1 MNRFLIGLVL
11 TNFRPQTNYTEF
23 KMEKQS
29 EKPEEGKDK
38 KQIGQKASS
47 SVQALV
53 EDTRTGLSVETLKKA
68 ILNNLFYVQGK
79 YPEIATRNDYYMA
92 LAFAVR
98 DRLLQRWT
106 SSVKQY
112 LEGKNRIV
120 SYLSAEYL
128 LGPHLANNLINL
140 DIYKEIKQATEEL
153 GIDLEWLIDK
163 EVEPG
168 LGNGGLGRLAACYMD
183 SLATLEVPAIGYGIR
198 YQFGIFQQAILDGW
212 QVEDTDNWLRRGN
225 PWEIARRELNY
236 EVKLGGYVQHYM
248 DRHGKYRSNWMP
260 ELTVKGVAY
269 DTPILGYKV
278 NTTNTL
284 RLWKSEAPSS
294 FDFQSFNSGDYNHA
308 VNQKIICENISKVL
322 YPNDETR
329 SGKIL
334 RLQQQYFFVSCS
346 LQDMIGIHLRQGE
359 KIEDFNVT
367 FAVQLND
374 THPAIA
380 IAEMMHL
387 LLDEHDMEWVD
398 AWRVTT
404 RTFAYTN
411 HTLLPEA
418 LETWDLELFGE
429 VLPRHLELIYEIN
442 KRFLDEVTIK
452 VYGDHQ
458 KISSLSI
465 IGEGPRKYIKMAN
478 LACVGSFAINGVA
491 ALHSDLLKKTV
502 LKDWYAY
509 SPEKFSNKT
518 NGVTPR
524 RWIVLSNPKLT
535 ALISDKIGEGWIKH
549 LDELKKLEQFAED
562 PQFQQAWMQ
571 VKFEMKEDLAKR
583 IFEKTGVKIDPES
596 MFDIHVKRIHEYKR
610 QHLNVLHL
618 ITLYNR
624 LKKNPKM
631 EMVPRT
637 FIFAGKAAPGYRMA
651 KLIIKLI
658 TSVGDL
664 VNNDPDVNDR
674 LKVVFY
680 PNYNVT
686 NAQRIYPAADLSEQI
701 STAGKEASGTGNM
714 KLSMN
719 GALTIGTLDG
729 ANVEIRE
736 VVGEKNFFLFGLT
749 AEEVVQKK
757 NEGYDPFSIYQNND
771 ELKLAIDQI
780 SSGYF
785 SHLDESIFKELVS
798 NLLHQDP
805 FLVLADYESYIACQE
820 KVSDAFKDKSSW
832 AKMSILNTARMGKFS
847 SDRSIQEYCNDIWN
861 VKSVPVYLNGDS

>member
-1 MNRFLIGLVL
+1 MNNDKQKDPLTDKVEEKETVKSENKEVLI
-11 TNFRPQTNYTEF
+11 Q
-23 KMEKQS
+23 
-29 EKPEEGKDK
+29 D
-38 KQIGQKASS
+38 A
-47 SVQALV
+47 
-53 EDTRTGLSVETLKKA
+53 RTGLTVEALKKA

-92 LAFAVR
+92 LSFAVR

-112 LEGKNRIV
+112 LEGKNRVV

-140 DIYKEIKQATEEL
+140 GIYKEMEQATQEL
-153 GIDLEWLIDK
+153 GVNLQWLIDK

-198 YQFGIFQQAILDGW
+198 YQFGIFEQDIRDGW

-248 DRHGKYRSNWMP
+248 DRDGRYRSNWMP

-278 NTTNTL
+278 NTCNAL
-284 RLWKSEAPSS
+284 RLWKSEAPKS

-322 YPNDETR
+322 YPNDETI

-380 IAEMMHL
+380 IAEMMRL
-387 LLDEHDMEWVD
+387 LLDEHDLEWVD

-418 LETWDLELFGE
+418 LETWDLELFGS

-465 IGEGPRKYIKMAN
+465 IGEGPRKFIKMAN

-524 RWIVLSNPKLT
+524 RWMVLSNPKLT
-535 ALISDKIGEGWIKH
+535 ALISEKIGENWIKH
-549 LDELKKLEQFAED
+549 LDELKNLEQYADD
-562 PQFQQAWMQ
+562 PEFQKSWMQ
-571 VKFEMKEDLAKR
+571 VKLEMKQELAKR
-583 IFEKTGVKIDPES
+583 ILGKTGVKVDPES
-596 MFDIHVKRIHEYKR
+596 MFDIQVKRIHEYKR

-624 LKKNPKM
+624 LKQNPKM
-631 EMVPRT
+631 DMVPRT
-637 FIFAGKAAPGYRMA
+637 FIFAGKAAPGYKMA

-664 VNNDPDVNDR
+664 VNNDPDVNHR

-736 VVGEKNFFLFGLT
+736 VVGEENFFLFGLT
-749 AEEVVQKK
+749 AEEVTQKR
-757 NEGYDPFSIYQNND
+757 NEGYDPYTYYKSNK

-780 SSGYF
+780 ASGYF
-785 SHLDESIFKELVS
+785 SHLDDKIFKDLVN
-798 NLLHQDP
+798 NLIYHDP
-805 FLVLADYESYIACQE
+805 FLVLADYESYVACQD
-820 KVSDAFKDKSSW
+820 KVSEAFRDKAAW
-832 AKMSILNTARMGKFS
+832 ARMSILNTARMGKFS
-847 SDRSIQEYCNDIWN
+847 SDRSIREYCDDIWK
-861 VKSVPVYLNGDS
+861 VKSVPVHLNGDS

>member
-1 MNRFLIGLVL
+1 MNNDKQKDLLTDKVEEKETVKSESKEVLI
-11 TNFRPQTNYTEF
+11 Q
-23 KMEKQS
+23 
-29 EKPEEGKDK
+29 D
-38 KQIGQKASS
+38 A
-47 SVQALV
+47 
-53 EDTRTGLSVETLKKA
+53 RTGLTVEALKKA

-92 LAFAVR
+92 LSFAVR

-112 LEGKNRIV
+112 LEGKNRVV

-140 DIYKEIKQATEEL
+140 GIYKEMEQATQEL
-153 GIDLEWLIDK
+153 GVNLQWLIDK

-198 YQFGIFQQAILDGW
+198 YQFGIFEQDIRDGW

-248 DRHGKYRSNWMP
+248 DRDGRYRSNWMP

-278 NTTNTL
+278 NTCNAL
-284 RLWKSEAPSS
+284 RLWKSEAPKS

-322 YPNDETR
+322 YPNDETI

-380 IAEMMHL
+380 IAEMMRL
-387 LLDEHDMEWVD
+387 LLDEHDLEWVD

-418 LETWDLELFGE
+418 LETWDLELFGS

-465 IGEGPRKYIKMAN
+465 IGEGPRKFIKMAN

-524 RWIVLSNPKLT
+524 RWMVLSNPKLT
-535 ALISDKIGEGWIKH
+535 ALISEKIGENWIKH
-549 LDELKKLEQFAED
+549 LDELKNLEQYADD
-562 PQFQQAWMQ
+562 PEFQKSWMQ
-571 VKFEMKEDLAKR
+571 VKLEMKQELAKR
-583 IFEKTGVKIDPES
+583 ILGKTGVKVDPES
-596 MFDIHVKRIHEYKR
+596 MFDIQVKRIHEYKR

-624 LKKNPKM
+624 LKQNPKM
-631 EMVPRT
+631 DMVPRT
-637 FIFAGKAAPGYRMA
+637 FIFAGKAAPGYKMA

-664 VNNDPDVNDR
+664 VNNDPDVNHR

-736 VVGEKNFFLFGLT
+736 VVGEENFFLFGLT
-749 AEEVVQKK
+749 AEEVTQKR
-757 NEGYDPFSIYQNND
+757 NEGYDPYTYYKSNK

-780 SSGYF
+780 ASGYF
-785 SHLDESIFKELVS
+785 SHLDDKIFKDLVN
-798 NLLHQDP
+798 NLIYHDP
-805 FLVLADYESYIACQE
+805 FLVLADYESYVACQE
-820 KVSDAFKDKSSW
+820 KVSEAFRDKADW

-847 SDRSIQEYCNDIWN
+847 SDRSIREYCDDIWK
-861 VKSVPVYLNGDS
+861 VKSVPVHLNGDS